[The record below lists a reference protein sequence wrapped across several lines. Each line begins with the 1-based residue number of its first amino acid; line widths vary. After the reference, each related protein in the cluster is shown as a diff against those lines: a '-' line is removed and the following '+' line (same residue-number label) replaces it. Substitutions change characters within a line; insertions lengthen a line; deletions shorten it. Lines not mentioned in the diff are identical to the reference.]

1 MNYIVRPDYLNK
13 LKDYTNTDFIKV
25 LSGIR
30 RCGKSTILQM
40 YADMLASEYGSDS
53 VLLINF
59 DSPDYLDVTN
69 AKELAALLKEKLS
82 DMTKYVLLD
91 EIQLIEGWER
101 VISAYY
107 SAKRYEL
114 VLTGSNAQMLS
125 SELATHLTGRYV
137 EIAVYPLSYREFLT
151 FRQQDSSNVMFEEYL
166 QYGSMPAVVNSD
178 SREKK
183 FNILQSILDSILF
196 NDVLRRSPS
205 VKADVLI
212 RVVKVLNDNVG
223 YPVSLNKI
231 AHSLKSAGYKAYY
244 ESVSSLVDTL
254 ISSMLYLQAEFMLL
268 KGRERFGSQLKL
280 YCADHGIMNL
290 TRSHKTENY
299 SSLLENIVFV
309 ELKRRGYK
317 ISIGREGAY
326 EVDFIAERGKT
337 IEYYQVT
344 ESLLNQDTRE
354 REFRSLEAIRDNYP
368 KYILSMDSHDFSRN
382 GIICRNLVDFLSGA
396 E

>member
-13 LKDYTNTDFIKV
+13 LKEYTNTDFIKV
-25 LSGIR
+25 LYGIR

-69 AKELAALLKEKLS
+69 AEELAALLKEKLS

-91 EIQLIEGWER
+91 EIQLIDGWER

-107 SAKRYEL
+107 SVKRYEL

-178 SREKK
+178 SRETK
-183 FNILQSILDSILF
+183 FNLLHCSQFWTASC
-196 NDVLRRSPS
+196 
-205 VKADVLI
+205 
-212 RVVKVLNDNVG
+212 
-223 YPVSLNKI
+223 
-231 AHSLKSAGYKAYY
+231 
-244 ESVSSLVDTL
+244 
-254 ISSMLYLQAEFMLL
+254 SMM
-268 KGRERFGSQLKL
+268 
-280 YCADHGIMNL
+280 C
-290 TRSHKTENY
+290 
-299 SSLLENIVFV
+299 
-309 ELKRRGYK
+309 
-317 ISIGREGAY
+317 
-326 EVDFIAERGKT
+326 
-337 IEYYQVT
+337 
-344 ESLLNQDTRE
+344 
-354 REFRSLEAIRDNYP
+354 
-368 KYILSMDSHDFSRN
+368 
-382 GIICRNLVDFLSGA
+382 
-396 E
+396 

>member
-1 MNYIVRPDYLNK
+1 
-13 LKDYTNTDFIKV
+13 
-25 LSGIR
+25 
-30 RCGKSTILQM
+30 M
-40 YADMLASEYGSDS
+40 YADMLASEYGPAS

-59 DSPDYLDVTN
+59 DSPDYLDATN

-178 SREKK
+178 SRETK
-183 FNILQSILDSILF
+183 FNLLQSILDSILF

-212 RVVKVLNDNVG
+212 RAVNVLNDNVG

-231 AHSLKSAGYKAYY
+231 ANSLKSAGYKAYY

-254 ISSMLYLQAEFMLL
+254 TLSMLYLFA
-268 KGRERFGSQLKL
+268 S
-280 YCADHGIMNL
+280 
-290 TRSHKTENY
+290 
-299 SSLLENIVFV
+299 
-309 ELKRRGYK
+309 
-317 ISIGREGAY
+317 
-326 EVDFIAERGKT
+326 
-337 IEYYQVT
+337 
-344 ESLLNQDTRE
+344 
-354 REFRSLEAIRDNYP
+354 
-368 KYILSMDSHDFSRN
+368 
-382 GIICRNLVDFLSGA
+382 
-396 E
+396 